1 MSELSYAGKST
12 LTFVL
17 GHDVL
22 HLVLGHHG
30 HLNPDFIAVIKNL
43 IKFSVNKWANNMGNT
58 YDIIT

>member
-43 IKFSVNKWANNMGNT
+43 IKFSVNK
-58 YDIIT
+58 